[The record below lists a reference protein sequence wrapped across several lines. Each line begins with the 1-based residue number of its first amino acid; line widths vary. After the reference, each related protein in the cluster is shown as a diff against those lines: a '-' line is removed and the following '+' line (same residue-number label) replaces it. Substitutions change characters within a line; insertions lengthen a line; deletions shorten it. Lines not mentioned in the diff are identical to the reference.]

1 MAIVEIVINSK
12 IYQIGCEKEDK
23 EKIKKYSK
31 ELNLRIK
38 SLKEENPSFFL
49 GLNDER
55 VFLFQCLLL
64 LSEIGDSQIKSSKVN
79 SSIVDKSFDNMDIL
93 EDIDI
98 KVDKI
103 DENIKKLKKIFKT

>member
-1 MAIVEIVINSK
+1 MAIVEVIINSK
-12 IYQIGCEKEDK
+12 VYQIGCEKEDK

-64 LSEIGDSQIKSSKVN
+64 LSEKGDSKIKY
-79 SSIVDKSFDNMDIL
+79 DNTNQNFLEALPDNIDIL

-103 DENIKKLKKIFKT
+103 DENIKKLKKILKT